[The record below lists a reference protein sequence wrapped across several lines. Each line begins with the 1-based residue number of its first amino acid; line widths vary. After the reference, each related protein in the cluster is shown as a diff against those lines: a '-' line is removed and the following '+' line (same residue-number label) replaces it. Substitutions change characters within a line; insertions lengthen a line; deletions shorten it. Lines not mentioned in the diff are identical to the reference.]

1 MTKHKTQ
8 AGRIIGGTIF
18 LMIGLTAPF
27 DSGALVDN
35 LATGVV
41 TLVIAFFIFPK
52 NIRAWFLSLFHQ
64 RQNAPAQPPKLNAD
78 QTDFVTYELQKI
90 DQLSATNFTNYFKLL
105 LTKLDYTHLVVVPA
119 VQLQATHKN
128 LTYTFY
134 CDISN
139 SPFSAQDVTNCLQ
152 QAAPAAGQG
161 VLVTNQMAT
170 PHAIEVAQARHYQI
184 WDRST
189 LAELLADSTVNVS
202 NATLAHDLENWA
214 DF

>member
-1 MTKHKTQ
+1 MKKNKTH
-8 AGRIIGGTIF
+8 AGRIIVGTIF
-18 LMIGLTAPF
+18 LMVGLTAPF
-27 DSGALVDN
+27 DSGPLSDN
-35 LATGVV
+35 LAAGVV
-41 TLVIAFFIFPK
+41 ALVMAYFIFPK
-52 NIRAWFLSLFHQ
+52 NIRAWFLGLFHQ
-64 RQNAPAQPPKLNAD
+64 RQPAPAQPQKLNAD
-78 QTDFVTYELQKI
+78 QTDFVTYELQKV

-105 LTKLDYTHLVVVPA
+105 LTKLGYEHLVVIPA

-139 SPFSAQDVTNCLQ
+139 SPFSAQDVNACLQ
-152 QAAPAAGQG
+152 QAAPAVGQG
-161 VLVTNQMAT
+161 ILVTNQMAT
-170 PHAIEVAQARHYQI
+170 PHAIEAAQARHYQI
-184 WDRST
+184 WDRSA